1 MVWIVSITFVWLLVF
16 TYIVV
21 SDISHIA
28 RALRTIAV
36 NESAIATQLEE
47 LNNRIEVL
55 EEND

>member
-21 SDISHIA
+21 SDISNIA
-28 RALRTIAV
+28 RALRVIAI
-36 NESAIATQLEE
+36 NESEIATKLEE